1 MQQSMQISLLCSTEH
16 KEENMIFINSPFA
29 ILDEAF
35 RSLYPDK
42 KYKACIEPSIK
53 DDEGNR
59 VFGFTQFSKGETPV
73 IAISAE
79 LNIMDATEIFAH
91 ELAHVAAGEG
101 AGHGERWDEEFQR
114 IFDKYNRIG
123 KERFGE
129 DGKEIET
136 APEYRG
142 GWIRSEDRMPEEGED
157 VLEVVFLTSAPKKD
171 LPTHVTIRST
181 GRKSEALCEQP
192 TPVSVERINNF
203 VGKASE
209 KEMEQIDIALLI
221 GLGIRLEGAENQS
234 GASRKSEQQIQ
245 SSVTDRS
252 KEEAAKMAE
261 ENRMLR
267 EELKKQQESTIRSEA
282 ECSAYKAMHEQLLK
296 KLMERRE

>member
-1 MQQSMQISLLCSTEH
+1 
-16 KEENMIFINSPFA
+16 MIFINSPFA

-91 ELAHVAAGEG
+91 ELAHVAAGEE

-114 IFDKYNRIG
+114 IFDEYNRIG

-129 DGKEIET
+129 DGKDWPVT
-136 APEYRG
+136 ATDNQLHG
-142 GWIRSEDRMPEEGED
+142 GD
-157 VLEVVFLTSAPKKD
+157 A
-171 LPTHVTIRST
+171 
-181 GRKSEALCEQP
+181 
-192 TPVSVERINNF
+192 
-203 VGKASE
+203 
-209 KEMEQIDIALLI
+209 
-221 GLGIRLEGAENQS
+221 
-234 GASRKSEQQIQ
+234 
-245 SSVTDRS
+245 
-252 KEEAAKMAE
+252 
-261 ENRMLR
+261 
-267 EELKKQQESTIRSEA
+267 
-282 ECSAYKAMHEQLLK
+282 
-296 KLMERRE
+296 

>member
-114 IFDKYNRIG
+114 IFDEYNRIG

-142 GWIRSEDRMPEEGED
+142 GWIRQKTGCRRTMKMLSCGLSISDSENIRDFSRWQASDAHGE
-157 VLEVVFLTSAPKKD
+157 
-171 LPTHVTIRST
+171 
-181 GRKSEALCEQP
+181 
-192 TPVSVERINNF
+192 
-203 VGKASE
+203 ASG
-209 KEMEQIDIALLI
+209 QD
-221 GLGIRLEGAENQS
+221 S
-234 GASRKSEQQIQ
+234 
-245 SSVTDRS
+245 
-252 KEEAAKMAE
+252 
-261 ENRMLR
+261 
-267 EELKKQQESTIRSEA
+267 
-282 ECSAYKAMHEQLLK
+282 
-296 KLMERRE
+296 

>member
-35 RSLYPDK
+35 QSLYPDK

-59 VFGFTQFSKGETPV
+59 VFGFTQFIKGETPV

-114 IFDKYNRIG
+114 IFDEYNRIG

-136 APEYRG
+136 APEYREEQ
-142 GWIRSEDRMPEEGED
+142 EDNG
-157 VLEVVFLTSAPKKD
+157 
-171 LPTHVTIRST
+171 
-181 GRKSEALCEQP
+181 
-192 TPVSVERINNF
+192 
-203 VGKASE
+203 
-209 KEMEQIDIALLI
+209 
-221 GLGIRLEGAENQS
+221 
-234 GASRKSEQQIQ
+234 
-245 SSVTDRS
+245 
-252 KEEAAKMAE
+252 E
-261 ENRMLR
+261 EN
-267 EELKKQQESTIRSEA
+267 E
-282 ECSAYKAMHEQLLK
+282 
-296 KLMERRE
+296 

>member
-114 IFDKYNRIG
+114 IFDEYNRIG

-142 GWIRSEDRMPEEGED
+142 GWIRSEDRMPEDDED
-157 VLEVVFLTSAPKKD
+157 VLVWFEYFRFGEYQRLFQMAGKHNSECGQCCRRELHRMAAVKD
-171 LPTHVTIRST
+171 RTRH
-181 GRKSEALCEQP
+181 Q
-192 TPVSVERINNF
+192 SVEADLYAR
-203 VGKASE
+203 
-209 KEMEQIDIALLI
+209 
-221 GLGIRLEGAENQS
+221 RC
-234 GASRKSEQQIQ
+234 
-245 SSVTDRS
+245 RS
-252 KEEAAKMAE
+252 KESGDQRTSLQEDREDGRGEGHNE
-261 ENRMLR
+261 ESGLWRN
-267 EELKKQQESTIRSEA
+267 
-282 ECSAYKAMHEQLLK
+282 
-296 KLMERRE
+296 